1 MRSVPWDAPPGCVP
15 GAQPLSAGDAGHYT
29 AFESMGSG
37 NPAPQGSQPSLAGH
51 LDRQHRHR
59 LTAATSED
67 HVMAKETQ
75 ELHPRGRRLRSQLWF
90 DNPDDP
96 GMTALY
102 FERYLN
108 FGLTKHELMSGRPI
122 IGIAQSGSD
131 LSPCN
136 RHHLQL
142 AQRVREG
149 IRDGGGIALE
159 FPTHPIQETG
169 KRPTAALDRNLSYLS
184 LVEVLFGYP
193 LDGVVLTTGCDKTT
207 PAAIMAAAT
216 VNIPAIVLSGGPM
229 LDGWW
234 KGERAGSGTIKWAM
248 GKKLAAGEIDYKE
261 YVDAVAASA
270 PSIGHCNTMGTA
282 STMNAL
288 AEALGLSLP
297 GCAAI
302 PAPYRERGQIAYET
316 GRRAVEIVLEDLKP
330 TDILTRTAFEN
341 AIVACSAIG
350 GSTNAPIHI
359 NAIARHAGI
368 ELTMDDWE
376 TIGLDVPLLVNMQ
389 PAGKYLGEEYHRA
402 GGLPAVMHELIKAK
416 RIHVDAPTING
427 KTVGENARGAGT
439 ADADVIRPY
448 NRPLRQQAGFKVLKG
463 NLFDSAIMKVS
474 VISEEFRA
482 RYLSNPADPNAFEG
496 RAVVFDGPEDYH
508 RRIDDPALAI
518 DDKTI
523 LFIRGVGPIGY
534 PGSAEVVN
542 MQPPAALLKQGINSL
557 PCIGD
562 GRQSGTSGSPSIL
575 NASPEAAAGGGL
587 ALLKTGDRV
596 RIDLNRGTADMLISP
611 AELSA
616 RRQALEQQGGYPFP
630 ESQTPW
636 QEIQRALVDQLADGM
651 VLKPAVKYQ
660 RVAQKFI
667 PRNSH

>member
-1 MRSVPWDAPPGCVP
+1 MKK
-15 GAQPLSAGDAGHYT
+15 
-29 AFESMGSG
+29 ESS
-37 NPAPQGSQPSLAGH
+37 
-51 LDRQHRHR
+51 
-59 LTAATSED
+59 
-67 HVMAKETQ
+67 
-75 ELHPRGRRLRSQLWF
+75 ELHPRGRRFRSQLWF
-90 DNPDDP
+90 DNPEDP

-108 FGLTKHELMSGRPI
+108 FGLTRRELMSGRPI

-149 IRDGGGIALE
+149 IRDAGGVALE

-169 KRPTAALDRNLSYLS
+169 KRPTAALDRNLFYLS

-234 KGERAGSGTIKWAM
+234 KGERAGSGTIKWSMA
-248 GKKLAAGEIDYKE
+248 KKLAAGEINYQE
-261 YVDAVAASA
+261 YIDAVAASA

-282 STMNAL
+282 STMNAV

-302 PAPYRERGQIAYET
+302 PAPYRERGQVAFET
-316 GRRAVEIVLEDLKP
+316 GRRAVEIVLDDLKP
-330 TDILTRTAFEN
+330 SDILTRAAFEN

-350 GSTNAPIHI
+350 GSTNAPIHV
-359 NAIARHAGI
+359 NAIARHIGI
-368 ELTMDDWE
+368 ELKIEDWE
-376 TIGLDVPLLVNMQ
+376 TIGLDVPLLVDMQ
-389 PAGKYLGEEYHRA
+389 PAGKYLGEEYYRA
-402 GGLPAVMHELIKAK
+402 GGLPAVMHELIAAK
-416 RIHVDAPTING
+416 RIHTDAITING
-427 KTVGENARGAGT
+427 KTVGENARDAKA
-439 ADADVIRPY
+439 ADPDVIRPY
-448 NRPLRQQAGFKVLKG
+448 DRPLKAQAGFKVLKG
-463 NLFDSAIMKVS
+463 NLFDSAIMKLS
-474 VISEEFRA
+474 VISPDFRA
-482 RYLSNPADPNAFEG
+482 RYLSNPSDPNAFEG
-496 RAVVFDGPEDYH
+496 RVVVFDGPEDYH

-518 DDKTI
+518 DASTLLI
-523 LFIRGVGPIGY
+523 IRGVGPIGY

-542 MQPPAALLKQGINSL
+542 MQPPAALIKQGINSL

-587 ALLKTGDRV
+587 ALVKTGDRV
-596 RIDLNRGTADMLISP
+596 RIDLNRGTVDMLLSD
-611 AELSA
+611 AELAA
-616 RRQALEQQGGYPFP
+616 RRAELAKQGGYPFP

-636 QEIQRALVDQLADGM
+636 QEIQRAMVDQLADGM

-660 RVAQKFI
+660 HVAQKSI